1 MKSQATDLNP
11 TGRFSNRVSHY
22 IRARPK
28 YPLAL
33 LDFLRDELALTPSH
47 RIADIGSGTG
57 ILSELLLANGNPVV
71 GVEPNI
77 EMRLAGE
84 EYLRG
89 FPSFQSLDGTAEA
102 TGLADH
108 LVDFITA
115 GQAFHWFDR
124 PKTRVEFMRILR
136 PDGWVVLVWNERQLN
151 ADGFDDAY
159 DELVRRF
166 AVEKHVDHHTTITG
180 LADEVLGPF
189 FGKGHSRV
197 KTIENF
203 QELNLDDVKARIM
216 SSSYMPLP
224 EHPRFGEMME
234 EAERSFVMHAR
245 GGQVHLNYDTRLYY
259 GRMT

>member
-89 FPSFQSLDGTAEA
+89 FPRFQSLDGTAEA

-136 PDGWVVLVWNERQLN
+136 
-151 ADGFDDAY
+151 FDDEY

-189 FGKGHSRV
+189 FGKGHFRV